1 MVNEHEI
8 EKERKS
14 FIVKPSETCSCIEF
28 SDKSKAIKNLLGVC
42 ISFICSLGAFLG
54 PLYLQSS
61 LNVAAGLGLI
71 SSALV
76 YGIQILFQFLTP
88 TITCLLGT
96 KYSIILGY
104 SLLAPYT
111 VANYYPSEYTL
122 YPTSVL
128 AGMGLALMFCNAQA
142 HSSFVAAKH
151 AEALKETESDAIV
164 LFSGVFSMAVKFAQI
179 TGSLIGSVTLINLR
193 GSDDENNIFSNES
206 CTNMNAI
213 YTEEDNLY
221 YVLISIY
228 SLISIAGIVIGLAT
242 IDHLGTQ
249 ANFLSPSTIVRR
261 YLIEHVFKIL
271 KLMCNWRMLLMFPL
285 FSLNGLS
292 LGFLIGTFSKVIG
305 IRCFLPFPLIY

>member
-1 MVNEHEI
+1 MANVKE
-8 EKERKS
+8 ERKS
-14 FIVKPSETCSCIEF
+14 SIVKPSETCSCIEF

-76 YGIQILFQFLTP
+76 YGTQILFLFFAP

-96 KYSIILGY
+96 KYTIILGY

-111 VANYYPSEYTL
+111 VANYYPNEYTL

-128 AGMGLALMFCNAQA
+128 AGMGLALMFSNAQA
-142 HSSFVAAKH
+142 HNSFVAAKH
-151 AEALKETESDAIV
+151 AEVLKENESDAIV
-164 LFSGVFSMAVKFAQI
+164 LFAGVFSMAVKIAQI
-179 TGSLIGSVTLINLR
+179 TGSLIGSATLINFK
-193 GSDDENNIFSNES
+193 GSDDDNNTFSMSNES
-206 CTNMNAI
+206 CTNMDAM

-221 YVLISIY
+221 YVLISVY
-228 SLISIAGIVIGLAT
+228 VLISIAGIIIGLAT

-249 ANFLSPSTIVRR
+249 ANFLSPSTIVKR

-292 LGFLIGTFSKVIG
+292 LGFLVGTFSKVTVI
-305 IRCFLPFPLIY
+305 